1 MVFVPADSVMTIR
14 HLNNGHWKEII
25 DYDTFWTLT
34 FSVVVL
40 GAWMFALFS
49 ILQNNTT
56 LP

>member
-1 MVFVPADSVMTIR
+1 MTIR
-14 HLNNGHWKEII
+14 HLNNRHWKDII
-25 DYDTFWTLT
+25 DYEPFWTLT

-49 ILQNNTT
+49 ILQNNPT

>member
-1 MVFVPADSVMTIR
+1 MTIR

-40 GAWMFALFS
+40 GASMFGLFS
-49 ILQNNTT
+49 ILQNNPT

>member
-1 MVFVPADSVMTIR
+1 MTIR
-14 HLNNGHWKEII
+14 HLKNGHWKEII

-40 GAWMFALFS
+40 GAWMFTLFS
-49 ILQNNTT
+49 ILQKNTT